1 MKNSLTLTVG
11 IPAYNEEAN
20 IIQLID
26 DILKQEYDG
35 LELMKVIVSSDASTD
50 STDELVRLHPV
61 SYTHL
66 DVYKRQQLCF
76 IMDL

>member
-35 LELMKVIVSSDASTD
+35 LES
-50 STDELVRLHPV
+50 V

-66 DVYKRQQLCF
+66 EVYKRQPVCS
-76 IMDL
+76 IA